1 MILSAALIS
10 LWLDLPGLAARVYD
24 AGKTSACYTRRRM
37 HENAFAV
44 TAFGAV
50 TALGVG
56 VDALWQGQ
64 LEGRRPFGE
73 VCAFDVKNC
82 RAQIAAEVKS
92 ELPDA
97 GEDRS
102 ASLAVLAAGEALREA
117 RIDERQ
123 RVGLVV
129 GSACAGT
136 AVLEA
141 ALSAQ
146 PNLPPSWCKR
156 YERRWLADEVAAALA
171 RTKQV
176 TIGRRAVINTA
187 CTSGAVAIALGVD
200 WLRANDCDCVLA
212 IGTDELARF
221 TYAGFLSLRS
231 LDPEPCRPFDRTR
244 RGLTIGEGAGCLVI
258 ERARDAKRRGASI
271 RGQVLS
277 VGLACDAH
285 HLTAPDPE
293 GLGAVRAIERGLAEA
308 EIGVRDIG
316 FVNAHGTGTPLN
328 DIAEITSLER
338 ALGEYARD
346 CPVHSVKGTIGHC
359 MGAAGA
365 IEAIVALRSLETGI
379 VPPTAGLSDCEFDGR
394 VQCVKARPIQVDAS
408 YAISTS
414 FGFGGND
421 AVVVLA
427 HA

>member
-1 MILSAALIS
+1 
-10 LWLDLPGLAARVYD
+10 
-24 AGKTSACYTRRRM
+24 M

-44 TAFGAV
+44 TGFGAV
-50 TALGVG
+50 TALGLG

-64 LEGRRPFGE
+64 LEGRRAFRT
-73 VCAFDVKNC
+73 VSSFDVQGC
-82 RAQIAAEVKS
+82 RAQIAAEVTADV
-92 ELPDA
+92 PA
-97 GEDRS
+97 VGEDRS
-102 ASLAVLAAGEALREA
+102 ASLAVLAASEALHGA
-117 RIDERQ
+117 DIDDKRQ
-123 RVGLVV
+123 RLGLVV

-136 AVLEA
+136 AVLET
-141 ALSAQ
+141 ALSAT
-146 PNLPPSWCKR
+146 PDLFPSWCRR

-171 RTKQV
+171 RNAHV
-176 TIGRRAVINTA
+176 AIGPRAVINTA
-187 CTSGAVAIALGVD
+187 CTSGAVAIALAGD

-221 TYAGFLSLRS
+221 TYTGFLSLRS
-231 LDPEPCRPFDRTR
+231 LDPNPCRPFDRTR
-244 RGLTIGEGAGCLVI
+244 RGLTIGEGAGCLVL
-258 ERARDAKRRGASI
+258 ERVRDATRRGAPI
-271 RGQVLS
+271 RGRILS

-293 GLGAVRAIERGLAEA
+293 GSGAVRALERGLAEA
-308 EIGVRDIG
+308 GIGVSDVG

-328 DIAEITSLER
+328 DVAEITSIER
-338 ALGEYARD
+338 AFGEHARE

-379 VPPTAGLSDCEFDGR
+379 VPATAGLSDCEFDGR
-394 VQCVKARPIQVDAS
+394 VSCVKEHAIKVEAS
-408 YAISTS
+408 YAVSTS